1 MSHLCLIEAVE
12 VEGFGGSGVVAA
24 AFGDMQVAGV
34 FDGRDDGGADGG
46 QVGGPAAGTA
56 GGGVFAEGH
65 VTDVVVCLDGPVL
78 ADQAGQILRR
88 GLSAGQAGDGV
99 DGLAGGLAGGG
110 VLPPAGDLDG
120 LARVGEVQA
129 ADVGGLQGAGLDA
142 AVPGLAG
149 GAACRYLP
157 PGQGPDLGVQ
167 QRLVPLDQEGDRL
180 RRFRALLPCEVV
192 VTAVTHPLHGCRLR
206 AYAVRHVDGVPHLK
220 VELPDGMPGLVAA
233 EATDALGAE
242 PGGAGAG
249 LVLDGDGLR
258 RLRAVVMRL
267 QGGDVP
273 GPGR

>member
-1 MSHLCLIEAVE
+1 MFLADAVARDLE
-12 VEGFGGSGVVAA
+12 YLAADEGALAGVREIDAFCAGDPAGPSFYPAA
-24 AFGDMQVAGV
+24 AV
-34 FDGRDDGGADGG
+34 FL
-46 QVGGPAAGTA
+46 
-56 GGGVFAEGH
+56 H
-65 VTDVVVCLDGPVL
+65 DVV
-78 ADQAGQILRR
+78 RR
-88 GLSAGQAGDGV
+88 L
-99 DGLAGGLAGGG
+99 
-110 VLPPAGDLDG
+110 
-120 LARVGEVQA
+120 GEQRKNFIEYFP
-129 ADVGGLQGAGLDA
+129 LQG
-142 AVPGLAG
+142 
-149 GAACRYLP
+149 
-157 PGQGPDLGVQ
+157 
-167 QRLVPLDQEGDRL
+167 RLVSLDQEGDRL

-267 QGGDVP
+267 QGGDAS